1 MKVGFILIIGIFTSF
16 NSLCKSTADTT
27 AIDTTYI
34 KPYEQKMLIKGIVS
48 SNSIQITQKN
58 KYYKPNNPLNV
69 GFSFTL
75 KNTVVDLRSD
85 FGLINIGGN
94 KRGKTNAVDFQIH
107 HYGRHF
113 LLDLFYQ
120 NYKGYYREDKG
131 IELYPALAVRAIGA
145 EGSYLFNGN
154 KFSAKAAFDQS
165 EKQLKSVG
173 SFVLGGGAYMYK
185 LNLEKELLT
194 SANSTLNNFQ
204 LGMNA
209 GYAYSWVINNRWLMA
224 GSATAG
230 FNFGNEPELLKNGHI
245 QVYPTAFARGS
256 TTYHKSD
263 WAVSF
268 LLLIHNKS
276 VYPVQG
282 STLNLTA
289 LNMEIAYIKH
299 FDNWFKKKR

>member
-1 MKVGFILIIGIFTSF
+1 MS
-16 NSLCKSTADTT
+16 
-27 AIDTTYI
+27 
-34 KPYEQKMLIKGIVS
+34 IKGIVS
-48 SNSIQITQKN
+48 SNSIEITQNN
-58 KYYKPNNPLNV
+58 KHYKPNNPLNV
-69 GFSFTL
+69 GFAFTL

-85 FGLINIGGN
+85 FGLINIGDK
-94 KRGKTNAVDFQIH
+94 KRGNTNVVDFQVH

-113 LLDLFYQ
+113 LFDLFYQ
-120 NYKGYYREDKG
+120 NYKGYYREDNG
-131 IELYPALAVRAIGA
+131 IELYPNLAAREIGA

-173 SFVLGGGAYMYK
+173 SFVLGGGIYLYR

-194 SANSTLNNFQ
+194 SDNSRLNNFQ

-209 GYAYSWVINNRWLMA
+209 GYAYSWVINNRWLMS
-224 GSATAG
+224 GSATG
-230 FNFGNEPELLKNGHI
+230 GINLGNEPELLKNGKI
-245 QVYPTAFARGS
+245 QIYPTAFARGS
-256 TTYHKSD
+256 AVYHKSD
-263 WAVSF
+263 WAATF

-282 STLNLTA
+282 STLNLTS
-289 LNMEIAYIKH
+289 LNMEISYVKH